1 VPQLRLCRSVLFPA
15 AFAALF
21 SAVIAYNRLE
31 FTISKDE
38 KWQASQEA
46 DKITAVMQQINSVL
60 EGESVLAMLICYVD
74 TCWEARSDTDV
85 HIRLTSL
92 DQMQCCRP
100 GEA

>member
-1 VPQLRLCRSVLFPA
+1 MRLNSHWDVLTSPHCAA

-60 EGESVLAMLICYVD
+60 EGRWGIC
-74 TCWEARSDTDV
+74 
-85 HIRLTSL
+85 
-92 DQMQCCRP
+92 M
-100 GEA
+100 